1 VNGLLLALG
10 ASLAWGVADF
20 VGPWQ
25 GRTLGAL
32 RVMFWAQ
39 VAGVSAVALVVLARG
54 EAPHSAAVLW
64 AIPAAISGTLG
75 LYAYYRGM
83 AIGAMAVVAP
93 IAGASAIVPVVFGI
107 LTGDR
112 PKPIQ
117 YAGIVCA
124 LVGIMLASLE
134 HQEGGQ
140 RKMAAGVGLAL
151 LAAIGF
157 GFYFPP
163 MHAAGKADP
172 FWASLIFRI
181 ASTLVVLAAVAVR
194 RPTLRLGGWKL
205 VVVLGVGLGDTL
217 GNVLF
222 AGAASQGGL
231 ESLTSVL
238 ASLYP
243 VVTVMLA
250 AFVLHERVATVQRL
264 GAALALTGIVLISV

>member
-1 VNGLLLALG
+1 MTAFTLALG

-20 VGPWQ
+20 VGPLW
-25 GRTLGAL
+25 GRTWGAL
-32 RVMFWAQ
+32 RVLLWAQ
-39 VAGVSAVALVVLARG
+39 IGGLVAIAIAVAIHG
-54 EAPHSAAVLW
+54 EGPHGTAVLL
-64 AIPAAISGTLG
+64 AVPAALSGTLG

-112 PKPIQ
+112 PRPIQ
-117 YAGIVCA
+117 YAGIGCA
-124 LVGIMLASLE
+124 LVGITLASLE
-134 HQEGGQ
+134 HQEGGS
-140 RKMAAGVGLAL
+140 RRMAAGVGLAL

-172 FWASLIFRI
+172 FWASLIFRLV
-181 ASTLVVLAAVAVR
+181 STLVMLAAIAVR
-194 RPTLRLGGWKL
+194 RPALRLDGWKL
-205 VVVLGVGLGDTL
+205 GVVLGVGLGDTL

-222 AGAASQGGL
+222 AAAASQGGL

-250 AFVLHERVATVQRL
+250 AVVLHERIARVQRL
-264 GAALALTGIVLISV
+264 GAGLALAGIVLISV